1 MTAPRLSRRRWLVA
15 AGSLALA
22 PAARAAMRRAS
33 DERSLAL
40 EHTHTGERLSVLY
53 AVGDRFVPAALDALA
68 HLLRDHR
75 TGEAHP
81 IDPALF
87 DQLHALQS
95 IAGSAEA
102 FRVISGYRSPH
113 TNAMLRSR
121 STGVAKASLHLEGR
135 AIDVRLPGVALADL
149 RDAARSL
156 AAGGVGYYPE
166 SDFVHVD
173 TGRVRS
179 W

>member
-1 MTAPRLSRRRWLVA
+1 MTLPQLSRRRWLIA
-15 AGSLALA
+15 AGSLAVV
-22 PAARAAMRRAS
+22 PAVRAAIPPAPV
-33 DERSLAL
+33 ERSLAL
-40 EHTHTGERLSVLY
+40 EHTHTGERLGVLY

-75 TGEAHP
+75 TGEKHP

-95 IAGSAEA
+95 ITRSGEA

-113 TNAMLRSR
+113 TNTMLRSR
-121 STGVAKASLHLEGR
+121 SSGVAKASLHLEGR

-156 AAGGVGYYPE
+156 RAGGVGYYPE